1 MKSRHFKLQ
10 VENIEEV
17 ESEEIPQKVNTRDTA
32 KNIESSDEKKIST
45 VNDQQRVTELGVR
58 MV

>member
-17 ESEEIPQKVNTRDTA
+17 ESEEIPQKVNTRDTT

-45 VNDQQRVTELGVR
+45 VNDQQRVTELDVR